1 MTLIKDAIDAMK
13 DVVILTEKVDRV
25 GKVLDSMAAEYKD
38 HEKRLVRLETLVEVA
53 KMQQLSRSTE

>member
-1 MTLIKDAIDAMK
+1 MSLIKDAIDAMK

-25 GKVLDSMAAEYKD
+25 GKILDSMAVEYKD

-53 KMQQLSRSTE
+53 KMHQLSRPTE